1 MSLLQL
7 KLHHFYL
14 GLSQRWTSESKLL
27 FQRCVRRSESCKQL
41 LALNV
46 YPEHLADHYDMVSEL
61 NIICRKNRSLRI
73 E

>member
-1 MSLLQL
+1 MPLLQR
-7 KLHHFYL
+7 KYL
-14 GLSQRWTSESKLL
+14 SADADLAQRWTPEAKLQ

-41 LALNV
+41 LALNL
-46 YPEHLADHYDMVSEL
+46 YPEHLADHYEMVSEL